1 MRIALIT
8 DGITPYVLG
17 GMQRHSFYL
26 AKYLA
31 QNKIQVDLFHFNQSD
46 FDIKALDCFNDDEK
60 KYITSFVIPF
70 PKIIK
75 FPGHYILES
84 YLYSKKVYVQLM
96 PNIDKYDFIYT
107 KGFTGWKLINVKSKG
122 AKMPPIGINVHGYE
136 MFQKFPNLKAIPSL
150 FLLKMFV
157 KPLLKKS
164 DIVFSYGGKITSLLT
179 DIINI
184 PKEKIIEIPGGIEN
198 SWINSNSKSIS
209 DKVRFVFLG
218 RAERRKGIEELNE
231 VLRLIN
237 TTIDFSFTFIGPIPE
252 HLKINSQK
260 ISYLGEIRNTKDLQQ
275 VLFDHD
281 VLVCP
286 SHSEGMPNVILE
298 GMANQLAIIATDVGA
313 VNMMVDKEN
322 GWLLQGTDTK
332 VLQKTLINVSQMDK
346 SELIKMQKKS
356 LEIVQHKFLWDK
368 IVNFLIDACQLV
380 KK

>member
-1 MRIALIT
+1 
-8 DGITPYVLG
+8 
-17 GMQRHSFYL
+17 
-26 AKYLA
+26 
-31 QNKIQVDLFHFNQSD
+31 
-46 FDIKALDCFNDDEK
+46 
-60 KYITSFVIPF
+60 
-70 PKIIK
+70 
-75 FPGHYILES
+75 
-84 YLYSKKVYVQLM
+84 
-96 PNIDKYDFIYT
+96 
-107 KGFTGWKLINVKSKG
+107 VKSKG